1 MGKEP
6 YIPHP
11 NLSDG
16 INNALAEQEL
26 LGGVWLMPPQ
36 GESVK
41 GEPYLATGKTLHVQ
55 TQNTLYII
63 EKRGDDEFYISGH
76 KKYCPIPV
84 KCHIFGCNYGGSMLR
99 MNYVGR
105 GMYMEFAIDI
115 PDDKRKRGEIDGHG
129 TIVTSKIQEITEV

>member
-1 MGKEP
+1 MKQP
-6 YIPHP
+6 YTPHP

-16 INNALAEQEL
+16 INNAIANQEL
-26 LGGVWLMPPQ
+26 LGGVWLLPPQ

-41 GEPYLATGKTLHVQ
+41 DEPYLATGKTLRVQ

-63 EKRGDDEFYISGH
+63 EKRGDDEFLISGH
-76 KKYCPIPV
+76 AKYCPTPV

-115 PDDKRKRGEIDGHG
+115 PADKRKRGEIDGHG